1 MRRFA
6 DHLGYERNF
15 VIYDTDDQK
24 SVIKEICKRLNI
36 DTKIYKERALL
47 SAISSA
53 KNEMIDA
60 KAYALN
66 VSGDF
71 GKQRIA
77 DVYGEYEKVLYKNN
91 AMDFDD
97 LLVKTVE
104 VLRNNEDVLN
114 YYQERFKYIM
124 VDEYQD
130 TNTAQFKLLSLLA
143 SRYQNL
149 CVVGDD
155 DQSIYKFRGANIYNI
170 LNFEKEFPNAVTIKL
185 EQNYRSTQTIVRAAN
200 SLIEK
205 NQWQIRKEVFSE
217 KEKGEAIGVYKA
229 LEENSLKEQIIITSP
244 MMRCK
249 QTAEIILPV
258 AQHHKIH
265 TVKEFAE
272 MDFGEW
278 ELKSYKELSTDIRFR
293 DSYQAWIDSGGTL
306 AFPNGES
313 RKEFCKR
320 SICGFERVLTQALEL
335 KRAMPDKEIQIVFFV
350 HGGTIMAIMSR
361 YCDMDYYDYQVKNG
375 CGYSCEVAVEG
386 NEIVFNE
393 IVPISL

>member
-1 MRRFA
+1 MWNRSEDKINCIFIR
-6 DHLGYERNF
+6 HGCTVSNREHRYLGR
-15 VIYDTDDQK
+15 TDEPLDEAG
-24 SVIKEICKRLNI
+24 VFELEN
-36 DTKIYKERALL
+36 
-47 SAISSA
+47 
-53 KNEMIDA
+53 
-60 KAYALN
+60 ALN
-66 VSGDF
+66 
-71 GKQRIA
+71 
-77 DVYGEYEKVLYKNN
+77 N
-91 AMDFDD
+91 
-97 LLVKTVE
+97 
-104 VLRNNEDVLN
+104 
-114 YYQERFKYIM
+114 
-124 VDEYQD
+124 
-130 TNTAQFKLLSLLA
+130 
-143 SRYQNL
+143 
-149 CVVGDD
+149 
-155 DQSIYKFRGANIYNI
+155 
-170 LNFEKEFPNAVTIKL
+170 
-185 EQNYRSTQTIVRAAN
+185 
-200 SLIEK
+200 
-205 NQWQIRKEVFSE
+205 
-217 KEKGEAIGVYKA
+217 GVYKA

-244 MMRCK
+244 MRRCK

-320 SICGFERVLTQALEL
+320 SICGFERALTQALEL
-335 KRAMPDKEIQIVFFV
+335 KRAIPDKEIQIVFFV
-350 HGGTIMAIMSR
+350 HGGSIMAIMSH